1 MDPGA
6 PVNSNCKEAI
16 RVFTKDKRFYRTF
29 LFLCVTLMLE
39 QAVILSVNLADNLM
53 LGTYSEAALSG
64 VAAVNQIQFVF
75 QQVVYAIGNGVILL
89 GSQYRG
95 KGQTGVIRKIASV
108 GILAEIIVA
117 GALFALVSLFPTGAL
132 RLFTEQPDFIREGVD
147 YLKIIRFSYLFFA
160 LTAVLLSSMRVVESV
175 RIALIVSVVSLV
187 INIGINYLLI
197 SGNLGFPE
205 MGARGAAIGTLAA
218 RVVEFAI
225 VLAFVMRDKKL
236 GWRFRCFL
244 PLDGALAKDY
254 ARVTSQILAASLIWG
269 VSNALQT
276 VTLGHMNDS
285 AIAAQSISNTVFL
298 LLKVT
303 AVGASSAAS
312 VLIGKTVGEGDMPRL
327 KQYAR
332 TLQAIFVSIGVALAA
347 AMLAIR
353 VPLLSLY
360 APKIS
365 AETYDLA
372 SVYMRIQA
380 AVLLTMSYQMP
391 TNTGIIR
398 GGGDARF
405 VLILDIVCTFTF
417 VTLSMLGGLVWRWP
431 AVAVI
436 ITLNVDQAL
445 KCVPAAIY
453 ANSYRWIK
461 KLTR

>member
-1 MDPGA
+1 M
-6 PVNSNCKEAI
+6 
-16 RVFTKDKRFYRTF
+16 FTKDKQFYKTF
-29 LFLCVTLMLE
+29 LRLCLTLMLE

-75 QQVVYAIGNGVILL
+75 QQVVYAIGNGVIIL

-95 KGQTGVIRKIASV
+95 KGRVDVIRRISSI
-108 GILAEIIVA
+108 GILTEILLA
-117 GALFALVSLFPTGAL
+117 GTLFTLVSLIPTGTL
-132 RLFTEQPDFIREGVD
+132 RLFTEQKDFVTEGVE
-147 YLKIIRFSYLFFA
+147 YLKIIRFSYFFFA

-175 RIALIVSVVSLV
+175 KIALGVSVVSLV
-187 INIGINYLLI
+187 INISINYLLI
-197 SGNLGFPE
+197 SGNFGFPE

-218 RVVEFAI
+218 RAVEFII
-225 VLAFVMRDKKL
+225 VSAYVLRDKKL
-236 GWRFRCFL
+236 GWRIRHIFSFDRSL
-244 PLDGALAKDY
+244 VGDY
-254 ARVTSQILAASLIWG
+254 AGVTSLILSASLIWG

-285 AIAAQSISNTVFL
+285 AIAAQSISNTMFL

-312 VLIGKTVGEGDMPRL
+312 ILIGKTVGEGDLPRL

-332 TLQAIFVSIGVALAA
+332 TLQVIFVGIGVMLAII
-347 AMLAIR
+347 MLAIR
-353 VPLLSLY
+353 LPLLSLY
-360 APKIS
+360 APEIS
-365 AETYDLA
+365 EQTYDLA
-372 SVYMRIQA
+372 SAYMQIQA
-380 AVLLTMSYQMP
+380 VVLLTMSYQMP

-405 VLILDIVCTFTF
+405 VLILDIVCTVTF
-417 VTLSMLGGLVWRWP
+417 VALSMLGGLVWNWP

-436 ITLNVDQAL
+436 ITLNVDQAI
-445 KCVPAAIY
+445 KCIPAAIY